1 MGMYCT
7 HIIIIVVCSLPQL
20 TIPDTNYMIALLPSA
35 FVIAVV
41 TFAVTVSLGQV
52 FAQQFN
58 YTISSDQVCVCVCMC
73 VCTCG
78 FTPICL
84 LRSS

>member
-1 MGMYCT
+1 MILT
-7 HIIIIVVCSLPQL
+7 LFVFSLPQL
-20 TIPDTNYMIALLPSA
+20 TVPDTNYMLALLPNA

-58 YTISSDQVCVCVCMC
+58 YSIASDQVCVCVY
-73 VCTCG
+73 V
-78 FTPICL
+78 PL
-84 LRSS
+84 S